1 MYQRTIT
8 EWERQRNR
16 LEMEHGEL
24 MSRVN
29 YLSDE
34 VCSFW
39 GGNILTHDTDLMS
52 PADCA
57 GEATWN
63 STALSLACGSS
74 IHGPYTGIPGRGFA

>member
-34 VCSFW
+34 VCLLLFW
-39 GGNILTHDTDLMS
+39 EIILDRSS
-52 PADCA
+52 P
-57 GEATWN
+57 
-63 STALSLACGSS
+63 
-74 IHGPYTGIPGRGFA
+74 I